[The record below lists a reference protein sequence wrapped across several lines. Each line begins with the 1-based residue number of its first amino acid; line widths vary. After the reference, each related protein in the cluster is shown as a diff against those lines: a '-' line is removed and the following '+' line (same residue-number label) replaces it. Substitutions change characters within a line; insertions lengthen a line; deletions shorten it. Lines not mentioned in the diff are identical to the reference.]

1 MPCTG
6 RIISESEFQDVTLNK
21 MIFVNEIVSKVIV
34 LSQTYKEKI
43 IQQPGRVYLMLQKFC
58 FLSIVSC

>member
-21 MIFVNEIVSKVIV
+21 MIFVNEIVSKVTV

-58 FLSIVSC
+58 FLSIVGC